1 MASENVTDSSTVKY
15 YTRAEVAKYN
25 TAKSAWII
33 IHDKV
38 YDVTNFVKQHP
49 GGEEVVL
56 EHAGRD
62 GTEPFEDIGHSSDA
76 REMMEPYKIGELVEE
91 ERSKNNKKNQD
102 STNGTSNGD
111 SSRSNPNTKEYN
123 PISIHID
130 IVQIYLKQQQKKKPI
145 SITTVGHD
153 PQTNNGS
160 QAQQQQQQLQWLG
173 SPGETTVVSRAARSN
188 NSNGGNGSGWEGI
201 KSSSLPQHQQ
211 QQQQLRRH
219 QEEQQGESGGVGD
232 DEDGG
237 GGSGG
242 LEGTDPEANHAVH
255 LKRRVGLVS
264 GVALIVGTMIGS
276 GIFVSPSGLLV
287 RTGSVGVSFFVWT
300 ACGLLSLCG
309 ALAYAELGTMNTSSG
324 AEYAYFMD
332 AFGAPP
338 AFLFSWVSTLVLK
351 PSQMAII
358 CLSFAQYVVEA
369 FVADC
374 DPPDEVVK
382 LVALLAI
389 VLILLVNCYSVNLAT
404 GVQNAFTAAKLIAIL
419 VVIVG
424 GAYKLIQG
432 NTQHLKGALDT
443 MDGSNINFGRLATAF
458 YTGLWAYDGWN
469 NLNYVTEEIKDPS
482 KNLPRSIMIGIPL
495 VTLCYALINVSYLA
509 VMSPTEMIES
519 EAVAVTFGNRILGVM
534 AWLMPLSVAISTFGS
549 ANGTLFAAGR
559 LCFAASR
566 EGHLLDCLS
575 YVHVRRFTPAPGLIF
590 HSIVAGAM
598 VVSGNIDSLIDFFSF
613 TAWIFYGGSMLALL
627 VMRRTRPNH
636 PRPYKCPLI
645 IPALVLVI
653 SAYLIVAPIIDKPQ
667 IEYLY
672 ATGFIFAGMFVY
684 LPFVKYGYVPKFME
698 GINAFL
704 QMLLEVAPTAA
715 AFD

>member
-1 MASENVTDSSTVKY
+1 MHVAPFK
-15 YTRAEVAKYN
+15 RA
-25 TAKSAWII
+25 
-33 IHDKV
+33 
-38 YDVTNFVKQHP
+38 
-49 GGEEVVL
+49 
-56 EHAGRD
+56 
-62 GTEPFEDIGHSSDA
+62 
-76 REMMEPYKIGELVEE
+76 
-91 ERSKNNKKNQD
+91 
-102 STNGTSNGD
+102 
-111 SSRSNPNTKEYN
+111 
-123 PISIHID
+123 
-130 IVQIYLKQQQKKKPI
+130 
-145 SITTVGHD
+145 TVGHD
-153 PQTNNGS
+153 PQTSNGN
-160 QAQQQQQQLQWLG
+160 QPQQQIQG
-173 SPGETTVVSRAARSN
+173 SGGWNGISEGTLVSRARSN
-188 NSNGGNGSGWEGI
+188 GNGAGNGNGNGNGGGNGNANSNGWNTVVTA
-201 KSSSLPQHQQ
+201 PFQHQQ
-211 QQQQLRRH
+211 QLHERKQK
-219 QEEQQGESGGVGD
+219 EAKSGDLGD

-237 GGSGG
+237 GGGGG
-242 LEGTDPEANHAVH
+242 LEGTDPEENNSVH

-287 RTGSVGVSFFVWT
+287 RTGSIGISFLVWT
-300 ACGLLSLCG
+300 ACGMLSLCG

-358 CLSFAQYVVEA
+358 CLSFAQYAVEA
-369 FVADC
+369 FAADC
-374 DPPDEVVK
+374 DPPEEVVK
-382 LVALLAI
+382 IVALLAI
-389 VLILLVNCYSVNLAT
+389 ILILLVNCYSVNLAT

-419 VVIVG
+419 VVIAG
-424 GAYKLIQG
+424 GSYKLIQG
-432 NTQHLKGALDT
+432 NTQHLKGAFDT
-443 MDGSNINFGRLATAF
+443 MDGNTVNIGRLATAF

-509 VMSPTEMIES
+509 VMSPSEMIES

-590 HSIVAGAM
+590 HSLVAGSM
-598 VVSGNIDSLIDFFSF
+598 VLSGNIDSLIDFFSF
-613 TAWIFYGGSMLALL
+613 TAWIFYGGAMLALL

-645 IPALVLVI
+645 IPVLVLGI

-672 ATGFIFAGMFVY
+672 AAGFILAGMLVY

-698 GINAFL
+698 GVNVFL

>member
-1 MASENVTDSSTVKY
+1 MHVAPLKRATV
-15 YTRAEVAKYN
+15 
-25 TAKSAWII
+25 
-33 IHDKV
+33 
-38 YDVTNFVKQHP
+38 
-49 GGEEVVL
+49 G
-56 EHAGRD
+56 HA
-62 GTEPFEDIGHSSDA
+62 
-76 REMMEPYKIGELVEE
+76 
-91 ERSKNNKKNQD
+91 
-102 STNGTSNGD
+102 
-111 SSRSNPNTKEYN
+111 
-123 PISIHID
+123 
-130 IVQIYLKQQQKKKPI
+130 
-145 SITTVGHD
+145 GHD
-153 PQTNNGS
+153 PQTSNGGQVQLQQQQLQSGGWLGGGAGDTVGGLVCRSGKSVNGS
-160 QAQQQQQQLQWLG
+160 SNGKPSLHHPQQQQRQQQQQQ
-173 SPGETTVVSRAARSN
+173 
-188 NSNGGNGSGWEGI
+188 
-201 KSSSLPQHQQ
+201 QQ
-211 QQQQLRRH
+211 QGQ
-219 QEEQQGESGGVGD
+219 SGGVGD

-242 LEGTDPEANHAVH
+242 LEGTDAEANDPVH

-276 GIFVSPSGLLV
+276 GIFVSPSGLLL
-287 RTGSVGVSFFVWT
+287 RTGSVGLSFLVWT
-300 ACGLLSLCG
+300 SCGLLSLCG

-358 CLSFAQYVVEA
+358 CLSFAQYTVEA
-369 FVADC
+369 FTVDC
-374 DPPDEVVK
+374 EPPDQVVK
-382 LVALLAI
+382 IVALLAI
-389 VLILLVNCYSVNLAT
+389 VLILLINCYSVNLAT
-404 GVQNAFTAAKLIAIL
+404 GVQNAFTAAKLMAIL
-419 VVIVG
+419 VVIAG
-424 GAYKLIQG
+424 GSYKLIQG
-432 NTQHLKGALDT
+432 NTQHLQTAFDT
-443 MDGSNINFGRLATAF
+443 IDGSTINIGRLATAF

-469 NLNYVTEEIKDPS
+469 NLNYVTEEIKNPS

-495 VTLCYALINVSYLA
+495 VTICYALINVSYLA
-509 VMSPTEMIES
+509 VMSPSEMIES

-566 EGHLLDCLS
+566 QGHLLDCLS

-590 HSIVAGAM
+590 HSLVAGAM
-598 VVSGNIDSLIDFFSF
+598 VLSGNIDSLIDFFSF
-613 TAWIFYGGSMLALL
+613 TAWIFYGGAMLALL

-636 PRPYKCPLI
+636 PRPYKCPLV
-645 IPALVLVI
+645 IPVLVLVI

-672 ATGFIFAGMFVY
+672 AAGFIGAGMLVY
-684 LPFVKYGYVPKFME
+684 LPFVKFGYVPKFME
-698 GINAFL
+698 GVNAFL

>member
-1 MASENVTDSSTVKY
+1 MHVAPLK
-15 YTRAEVAKYN
+15 RA
-25 TAKSAWII
+25 
-33 IHDKV
+33 
-38 YDVTNFVKQHP
+38 
-49 GGEEVVL
+49 
-56 EHAGRD
+56 
-62 GTEPFEDIGHSSDA
+62 
-76 REMMEPYKIGELVEE
+76 
-91 ERSKNNKKNQD
+91 
-102 STNGTSNGD
+102 
-111 SSRSNPNTKEYN
+111 
-123 PISIHID
+123 
-130 IVQIYLKQQQKKKPI
+130 
-145 SITTVGHD
+145 TVGHD
-153 PQTNNGS
+153 PQTSNGGQLQLS
-160 QAQQQQQQLQWLG
+160 QQQQQQQLHSGGSWLG
-173 SPGETTVVSRAARSN
+173 GSAGDIGGGLVCRSSTGRSIN
-188 NSNGGNGSGWEGI
+188 SGNSSNGWESG
-201 KSSSLPQHQQ
+201 KLATLRHPQQ
-211 QQQQLRRH
+211 QQQQ
-219 QEEQQGESGGVGD
+219 QGQSGGVGD

-242 LEGTDPEANHAVH
+242 VEGTDAEENNAVH

-276 GIFVSPSGLLV
+276 GIFVSPSGLLL
-287 RTGSVGVSFFVWT
+287 RTGSVGVSFLVWT

-358 CLSFAQYVVEA
+358 CLSFAQYAVEA
-369 FVADC
+369 FAADC

-404 GVQNAFTAAKLIAIL
+404 GVQNAFTAAKLMAIL

-424 GAYKLIQG
+424 GSYKLIQG
-432 NTQHLKGALDT
+432 NTQHLQTAFDT
-443 MDGSNINFGRLATAF
+443 IDGSTINIGRLATAF

-469 NLNYVTEEIKDPS
+469 NLNYVTEEIKNPS

-509 VMSPTEMIES
+509 VMSPSEMIES

-590 HSIVAGAM
+590 HSLVAGAM
-598 VVSGNIDSLIDFFSF
+598 VLSGNIDSLIDFFSF
-613 TAWIFYGGSMLALL
+613 TAWIFYGGAMLALL

-636 PRPYKCPLI
+636 PRPYKCPLL
-645 IPALVLVI
+645 IPVLVLGI

-672 ATGFIFAGMFVY
+672 AAGFIGAGMLVY
-684 LPFVKYGYVPKFME
+684 LPFVKFGYVPKFME
-698 GINAFL
+698 GVNAFL
-704 QMLLEVAPTAA
+704 QMLLEVAPTAV

>member
-1 MASENVTDSSTVKY
+1 MY
-15 YTRAEVAKYN
+15 EV
-25 TAKSAWII
+25 
-33 IHDKV
+33 
-38 YDVTNFVKQHP
+38 
-49 GGEEVVL
+49 
-56 EHAGRD
+56 
-62 GTEPFEDIGHSSDA
+62 
-76 REMMEPYKIGELVEE
+76 
-91 ERSKNNKKNQD
+91 
-102 STNGTSNGD
+102 
-111 SSRSNPNTKEYN
+111 
-123 PISIHID
+123 
-130 IVQIYLKQQQKKKPI
+130 
-145 SITTVGHD
+145 TVGHD
-153 PQTNNGS
+153 PQTSNGNQS
-160 QAQQQQQQLQWLG
+160 QQQLQG
-173 SPGETTVVSRAARSN
+173 SGWNGIPETTLVSRSIRSN
-188 NSNGGNGSGWEGI
+188 GNSNGWNPITSPFQRQPE
-201 KSSSLPQHQQ
+201 
-211 QQQQLRRH
+211 QQQLHERK
-219 QEEQQGESGGVGD
+219 QKEIKSGDLGD

-237 GGSGG
+237 GGGGG
-242 LEGTDPEANHAVH
+242 LEGTDPEENNSVH

-287 RTGSVGVSFFVWT
+287 RTGSIGISFLVWT
-300 ACGLLSLCG
+300 ACGMLSLCG

-358 CLSFAQYVVEA
+358 CLSFAQYAVEA
-369 FVADC
+369 FAADC
-374 DPPDEVVK
+374 DPPEEVVK
-382 LVALLAI
+382 IVALLAI
-389 VLILLVNCYSVNLAT
+389 ILILLVNCYSVNLAT

-419 VVIVG
+419 VVIAG
-424 GAYKLIQG
+424 GSYKLIQG
-432 NTQHLKGALDT
+432 NTQHLKGAFDT
-443 MDGSNINFGRLATAF
+443 FDGSTVNIGRLATAF

-509 VMSPTEMIES
+509 VMSPSEMIES

-534 AWLMPLSVAISTFGS
+534 AWLMPFSVAISTFGS

-590 HSIVAGAM
+590 HSLVAGAM
-598 VVSGNIDSLIDFFSF
+598 VISGNIDSLIDFFSF
-613 TAWIFYGGSMLALL
+613 TAWIFYGGAMLALL

-645 IPALVLVI
+645 IPVLVLGI
-653 SAYLIVAPIIDKPQ
+653 SAYLIIAPIIDKPQ

-672 ATGFIFAGMFVY
+672 AAGFILAGMLVY
-684 LPFVKYGYVPKFME
+684 LPFVKYGYVPKFMDYFFFFLLE
-698 GINAFL
+698 GVNAFL

>member
-1 MASENVTDSSTVKY
+1 M
-15 YTRAEVAKYN
+15 
-25 TAKSAWII
+25 
-33 IHDKV
+33 
-38 YDVTNFVKQHP
+38 
-49 GGEEVVL
+49 GGSRIGIGWE
-56 EHAGRD
+56 GR
-62 GTEPFEDIGHSSDA
+62 
-76 REMMEPYKIGELVEE
+76 
-91 ERSKNNKKNQD
+91 
-102 STNGTSNGD
+102 
-111 SSRSNPNTKEYN
+111 
-123 PISIHID
+123 
-130 IVQIYLKQQQKKKPI
+130 
-145 SITTVGHD
+145 
-153 PQTNNGS
+153 PQL
-160 QAQQQQQQLQWLG
+160 QQQQQQ
-173 SPGETTVVSRAARSN
+173 
-188 NSNGGNGSGWEGI
+188 
-201 KSSSLPQHQQ
+201 QQ
-211 QQQQLRRH
+211 QQQ
-219 QEEQQGESGGVGD
+219 GAGSGMGD

-237 GGSGG
+237 GGGG
-242 LEGTDPEANHAVH
+242 GVEGADAAENNAVH

-287 RTGSVGVSFFVWT
+287 RTGSIGVSFLVWT
-300 ACGLLSLCG
+300 ACGILSLCG

-358 CLSFAQYVVEA
+358 CLSFAQYAVEA
-369 FVADC
+369 FVAEC
-374 DPPDEVVK
+374 NPPEEVVK

-389 VLILLVNCYSVNLAT
+389 VVILLVNCYSVNLAT

-419 VVIVG
+419 VVIAG
-424 GAYKLIQG
+424 GSYKLIQG
-432 NTQHLKGALDT
+432 NTQHLRGAFDT
-443 MDGSNINFGRLATAF
+443 AESTVNFGRLATAF

-482 KNLPRSIMIGIPL
+482 RNLPRSIMIGIPL
-495 VTLCYALINVSYLA
+495 VTLCYALINISYLA
-509 VMSPTEMIES
+509 VMSPSEMIES

-534 AWLMPLSVAISTFGS
+534 AWLMPLSVAVSTFGS

-590 HSIVAGAM
+590 HSLVAGAM
-598 VVSGNIDSLIDFFSF
+598 VLSGSIDSLIDFFSF
-613 TAWIFYGGSMLALL
+613 TAWIFYGGSMVALL
-627 VMRRTRPNH
+627 VMRKTRPDH
-636 PRPYKCPLI
+636 PRPYKCPLP
-645 IPALVLVI
+645 IPILVLGI

-672 ATGFIFAGMFVY
+672 AATFIAAGMLFY

-698 GINAFL
+698 GVNAFL

>member
-1 MASENVTDSSTVKY
+1 M
-15 YTRAEVAKYN
+15 
-25 TAKSAWII
+25 
-33 IHDKV
+33 
-38 YDVTNFVKQHP
+38 
-49 GGEEVVL
+49 GGSRIGNGWE
-56 EHAGRD
+56 GR
-62 GTEPFEDIGHSSDA
+62 
-76 REMMEPYKIGELVEE
+76 
-91 ERSKNNKKNQD
+91 
-102 STNGTSNGD
+102 
-111 SSRSNPNTKEYN
+111 
-123 PISIHID
+123 
-130 IVQIYLKQQQKKKPI
+130 
-145 SITTVGHD
+145 
-153 PQTNNGS
+153 PQL
-160 QAQQQQQQLQWLG
+160 QQQQQQQQQG
-173 SPGETTVVSRAARSN
+173 T
-188 NSNGGNGSGWEGI
+188 GSGM
-201 KSSSLPQHQQ
+201 
-211 QQQQLRRH
+211 
-219 QEEQQGESGGVGD
+219 GD

-237 GGSGG
+237 GGGG
-242 LEGTDPEANHAVH
+242 GVEGADAAENNAVH

-287 RTGSVGVSFFVWT
+287 RTGSIGVSFLVWT
-300 ACGLLSLCG
+300 ACGILSLCG

-358 CLSFAQYVVEA
+358 CLSFAQYAVEA
-369 FVADC
+369 FVAEC
-374 DPPDEVVK
+374 NPPEEVVK

-389 VLILLVNCYSVNLAT
+389 VVILLVNCYSVNLAT

-419 VVIVG
+419 VVIAG
-424 GAYKLIQG
+424 GSYKLIQG
-432 NTQHLKGALDT
+432 NTQHLRGAFDT
-443 MDGSNINFGRLATAF
+443 AETTVNFGRLATAF

-482 KNLPRSIMIGIPL
+482 RNLPRSIMIGIPL
-495 VTLCYALINVSYLA
+495 VTLCYALINISYLA
-509 VMSPTEMIES
+509 VMSPSEMIES

-534 AWLMPLSVAISTFGS
+534 AWLMPLSVAVSTFGS

-590 HSIVAGAM
+590 HSLVAGAM
-598 VVSGNIDSLIDFFSF
+598 VLSGSIDSLIDFFSF
-613 TAWIFYGGSMLALL
+613 TAWIFYGGSMVALL
-627 VMRRTRPNH
+627 VMRKTRPDH
-636 PRPYKCPLI
+636 PRPYKCPLP
-645 IPALVLVI
+645 IPILVLGI

-672 ATGFIFAGMFVY
+672 AATFIAAGMLFY

-698 GINAFL
+698 GVNAFL

>member
-1 MASENVTDSSTVKY
+1 MHVAPLKRATV
-15 YTRAEVAKYN
+15 
-25 TAKSAWII
+25 
-33 IHDKV
+33 
-38 YDVTNFVKQHP
+38 
-49 GGEEVVL
+49 G
-56 EHAGRD
+56 HA
-62 GTEPFEDIGHSSDA
+62 
-76 REMMEPYKIGELVEE
+76 
-91 ERSKNNKKNQD
+91 
-102 STNGTSNGD
+102 
-111 SSRSNPNTKEYN
+111 
-123 PISIHID
+123 
-130 IVQIYLKQQQKKKPI
+130 
-145 SITTVGHD
+145 GHD
-153 PQTNNGS
+153 PQTSNGGQVQLQQQQLQSGGWLGGGAGDTVGGLVCRSGKSVNGS
-160 QAQQQQQQLQWLG
+160 SNGKPSLHHPQQQRRQQQQQQ
-173 SPGETTVVSRAARSN
+173 
-188 NSNGGNGSGWEGI
+188 
-201 KSSSLPQHQQ
+201 QQ
-211 QQQQLRRH
+211 QGQ
-219 QEEQQGESGGVGD
+219 SGGVGD

-242 LEGTDPEANHAVH
+242 LEGTDAEANDPVH

-276 GIFVSPSGLLV
+276 GIFVSPSGLLL
-287 RTGSVGVSFFVWT
+287 RTGSVGLSFLVWT
-300 ACGLLSLCG
+300 SCGLLSLCG

-358 CLSFAQYVVEA
+358 CLSFAQYTVEA
-369 FVADC
+369 FTVDC
-374 DPPDEVVK
+374 EPPDQVVK
-382 LVALLAI
+382 IVALLAI
-389 VLILLVNCYSVNLAT
+389 VLILLINCYSVNLAT
-404 GVQNAFTAAKLIAIL
+404 GVQNAFTAAKLMAIL
-419 VVIVG
+419 VVIAG
-424 GAYKLIQG
+424 GSYKLIQG
-432 NTQHLKGALDT
+432 NTQHLQTAFDT
-443 MDGSNINFGRLATAF
+443 IDGSTINIGRLATAF

-469 NLNYVTEEIKDPS
+469 NLNYVTEEIKNPS

-509 VMSPTEMIES
+509 VMSPSEMIES

-566 EGHLLDCLS
+566 QGHLLDCLS

-590 HSIVAGAM
+590 HSLVAGAM
-598 VVSGNIDSLIDFFSF
+598 VLSGNIDSLIDFFSF
-613 TAWIFYGGSMLALL
+613 TAWIFYGGAMLALL

-636 PRPYKCPLI
+636 PRPYKCPLV
-645 IPALVLVI
+645 IPVLVLVI

-672 ATGFIFAGMFVY
+672 AAGFIGAGMLVY
-684 LPFVKYGYVPKFME
+684 LPFVKFGYVPKFME
-698 GINAFL
+698 GVNAFL